1 MAKVTVLEV
10 QVGEKLVV
18 RGTLGEVAFEASPF
32 QWGAKMLM
40 KVEAEGLTRGDRIAV
55 GHAAKKALKAATV
68 LLPEAVLKRPRKAKA
83 EPVIE
88 VPKEDFTGQ
97 SVKDLRELC
106 KSRGI
111 TGHSR
116 DGITR
121 AGLVTLLEG

>member
-32 QWGAKMLM
+32 QWGSKMLM

-68 LLPEAVLKRPRKAKA
+68 LLPEAVLKRPRKPKA

-88 VPKEDFTGQ
+88 VPKEDFTGKT
-97 SVKDLRELC
+97 VKELRQLC
-106 KSRGI
+106 KDRGI

-121 AGLVTLLEG
+121 AGLVTLLEA